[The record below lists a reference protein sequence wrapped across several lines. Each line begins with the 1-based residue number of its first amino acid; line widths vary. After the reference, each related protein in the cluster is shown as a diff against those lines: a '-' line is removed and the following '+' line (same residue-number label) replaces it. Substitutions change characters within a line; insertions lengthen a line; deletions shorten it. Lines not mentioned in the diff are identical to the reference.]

1 MTVEQYL
8 QAVISGLVLGS
19 IYALIAQ
26 GYYVTYITTN
36 TMNFGQGDFLML
48 GAMVGL
54 GAIMAGLS
62 WWVGLALAV
71 AVVAVAGVL
80 LEYTAIRP
88 LRHFHSIGWIL
99 STVAISMV
107 VRNGALLWWG
117 RNPMNFPSPF
127 GTRAIRLTERVGV
140 LPHEIFVVIAALVTI
155 GLLFLFLRRT
165 ILGKALAA
173 VAWNKDAASLVG
185 INPRA
190 MAVFAFVLASV
201 LAGLGGVLVGPITQ
215 VSFVMG
221 LGLGLR
227 AFAAAIVGGLENPA
241 GILLGGLLIGVV
253 EQVTAN
259 IQSDWKDITPFLLI
273 LVVLAVSPSGIFGR
287 RLREKF

>member
-1 MTVEQYL
+1 MAVEQYL

-48 GAMVGL
+48 GAMIGL
-54 GAIMAGLS
+54 GAMTAGLP
-62 WWVGLALAV
+62 WWVGLLLAVVLVALAGV
-71 AVVAVAGVL
+71 A
-80 LEYTAIRP
+80 LEYLAIRP
-88 LRHFHSIGWIL
+88 LRHFLSIGWIL
-99 STVAISMV
+99 STVAISMI
-107 VRNGALLWWG
+107 VRNLALLRWG

-127 GTRAIRLTERVGV
+127 GSVSIRLTDRVGV
-140 LPHEIFVVIAALVTI
+140 LPHELFVVVAALVTI
-155 GLLFLFLRRT
+155 AALFFFLRRT

-173 VAWNKDAASLVG
+173 VAWNRDAASLMG
-185 INPRA
+185 INPRF
-190 MAVFAFVLASV
+190 MAVFAFMLASL

-215 VSFVMG
+215 TSFTMG

-241 GILLGGLLIGVV
+241 GILVGGLLIGVL
-253 EQVTAN
+253 EQMTASV
-259 IQSDWKDITPFLLI
+259 QSDWKDITPFLLI
-273 LVVLAVSPSGIFGR
+273 LLVLAISPSGIFGR
-287 RLREKF
+287 RVKEKF

>member
-1 MTVEQYL
+1 MEQYL
-8 QAVISGLVLGS
+8 QAVLSGLVLGS
-19 IYALIAQ
+19 VYALIAQ

-54 GAIMAGLS
+54 GLIMGGLP
-62 WWVGLALAV
+62 WWVGLSA
-71 AVVAVAGVL
+71 AVVVTAAAGAA

-88 LRHFHSIGWIL
+88 LRHFFSIGWIL
-99 STVAISMV
+99 STVAVSMI
-107 VRNGALLWWG
+107 VRNVALLAWG

-127 GTRAIRLTERVGV
+127 GSQAIRLTERVGV
-140 LPHEIFVVIAALVTI
+140 LPHELFVVTAALVTI
-155 GLLFLFLRRT
+155 ALLFLFLRRT

-173 VAWNKDAASLVG
+173 VAWNRDAASLVG
-185 INPRA
+185 INPRT
-190 MAVFAFVLASV
+190 MAVFAFVLASA
-201 LAGLGGVLVGPITQ
+201 LAGLGGVLVGPVTQ
-215 VSFVMG
+215 TSFTMG

-241 GILLGGLLIGVV
+241 GILVGGLAIGVV
-253 EQVTAN
+253 EQLTASV
-259 IQSDWKDITPFLLI
+259 QSDWKDLTPFLLI
-273 LVVLAVSPSGIFGR
+273 LVVLLVSPSGIFGR

>member
-1 MTVEQYL
+1 MEQYL

-19 IYALIAQ
+19 VYALVAQ

-54 GAIMAGLS
+54 GAISAGLS
-62 WWVGLALAV
+62 WWVGLALAI
-71 AVVAVAGVL
+71 AVTALAGVA

-88 LRHFHSIGWIL
+88 MRHFFSIGWIL
-99 STVAISMV
+99 STVAVSMI
-107 VRNGALLWWG
+107 VRNLALLKWG
-117 RNPMNFPSPF
+117 RNPLNFPSPF
-127 GTRAIRLTERVGV
+127 GSQTIRLTDRVGV
-140 LPHEIFVVIAALVTI
+140 LPHELFVMAAALVTI

-165 ILGKALAA
+165 MLGKALAA
-173 VAWNKDAASLVG
+173 VAWNRDAASLVG
-185 INPRA
+185 INPRG
-190 MAVFAFVLASV
+190 MAVFAYVLSSL

-215 VSFVMG
+215 TSFTMG

-241 GILLGGLLIGVV
+241 GILVGGLLIGMV
-253 EQVTAN
+253 EQVTAAV
-259 IQSDWKDITPFLLI
+259 QSDWKDIAPFLLI
-273 LVVLAVSPSGIFGR
+273 LAVLGLSPGGIFGR

>member
-1 MTVEQYL
+1 M
-8 QAVISGLVLGS
+8 QAVLSGLVLGS

-54 GAIMAGLS
+54 AMVSAGLP
-62 WWVGLALAV
+62 WWAGVVG
-71 AVVAVAGVL
+71 AVVVVAGAGIA
-80 LEYTAIRP
+80 LEFVAIRP
-88 LRHFHSIGWIL
+88 LRHFFSIGWIL
-99 STVAISMV
+99 STVAVSMIA
-107 VRNGALLWWG
+107 RNLALLSWG
-117 RNPMNFPSPF
+117 RNPMRYPSPF
-127 GTRAIRLTERVGV
+127 GSQVIRLTDRVGV
-140 LPHEIFVVIAALVTI
+140 LPHEVFVSLASLATMA
-155 GLLFLFLRRT
+155 LLFLFLRRT

-173 VAWNKDAASLVG
+173 VAWNREAASLMG

-190 MAVFAFVLASV
+190 MAVFAYVVASA
-201 LAGLGGVLVGPITQ
+201 LAGLGGTLVGPITQ
-215 VSFVMG
+215 TSFTMG

-241 GILLGGLLIGVV
+241 GILVGGLLIGVV
-253 EQVTAN
+253 EQVTAG
-259 IQSDWKDITPFLLI
+259 IQPDLKDVAPFVLI
-273 LVVLAVSPSGIFGR
+273 LLVLAISPSGVFGR